1 MFEILIVSI
10 GIVLIIEGILY
21 FFIAR
26 NLDLVI
32 EQLQKFNSKSLKNF
46 GLIIALI
53 GFCLIYYFLGFIMI
67 SFWKLNII
75 TIFYYLRT

>member
-53 GFCLIYYFLGFIMI
+53 GYCLIYYILR
-67 SFWKLNII
+67 
-75 TIFYYLRT
+75 FYND